1 MKNRPKPRRIPHTQE
16 QLSILQ
22 EPFKPHFP
30 SLIAKTEAQKKYLAA
45 IKNFRLIFGI
55 GPAGVGKT
63 YIAASMAAQALAKKE
78 IEKIILTRPA
88 VEAGERLGFLP
99 GELDEKYA
107 PYITPVREIFDQYF
121 GKSFVD
127 LLIKDG
133 KIEAAPMAYLRGRTF
148 KNCYVLLDEAQNV
161 SSKQMKM
168 FLTRIGEGCKVIVDG
183 DPSQSDIF
191 DSGLID
197 AVKRTQYIPSVKI
210 IEFSRKD
217 VVRDDIVAE
226 ILQVYGD

>member
-1 MKNRPKPRRIPHTQE
+1 M
-16 QLSILQ
+16 
-22 EPFKPHFP
+22 
-30 SLIAKTEAQKKYLAA
+30 AA

-168 FLTRIGEGCKVIVDG
+168 FLTRI
-183 DPSQSDIF
+183 S
-191 DSGLID
+191 
-197 AVKRTQYIPSVKI
+197 
-210 IEFSRKD
+210 
-217 VVRDDIVAE
+217 
-226 ILQVYGD
+226 